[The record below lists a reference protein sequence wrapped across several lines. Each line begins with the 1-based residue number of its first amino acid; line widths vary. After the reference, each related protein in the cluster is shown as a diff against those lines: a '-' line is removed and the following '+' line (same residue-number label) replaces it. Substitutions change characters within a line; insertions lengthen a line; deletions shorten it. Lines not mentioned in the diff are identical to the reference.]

1 MSNDPMLRKERQMSD
16 EDAREFL
23 MGGRV
28 GRLAVNDGDTPYV
41 VPFIFFFDEKKNE
54 ILLHCAKK
62 GRKIR
67 AISSNNRV
75 CFEVD
80 EMKEIISVDAPC
92 EFDLAYRSVL
102 VEGRATLMTDDMD
115 KADALNKIFK
125 KYAPNHGGAISKE
138 MAKGTLTIRISI
150 DSLVGKQGAQ
160 ATGIIPYP
168 QP

>member
-1 MSNDPMLRKERQMSD
+1 MSNDHMLRKERQMSD
-16 EDAREFL
+16 KDARAFL
-23 MGGRV
+23 KDGRV
-28 GRLAVNDGDTPYV
+28 GRMATIDGDKPYV
-41 VPFIFFFDEKKNE
+41 VPFIYFFDEKKNE

-67 AISSNNRV
+67 AISSINNV

-102 VEGRATLMTDDMD
+102 VEGRAALMTEDQD

-125 KYAPNHGGAISKE
+125 KYAPDHGGMISAE
-138 MAKGTLTIRISI
+138 MAKGTLTIRINI